1 MFRSIPN
8 RKHSIMLLENLYY
21 FSELQML
28 DCNMYIL
35 KDENEKLCLID
46 LGNGLSMKPLI
57 NTLEQHDLNP
67 KNISKIL
74 ITHEH
79 LDHIMGIYPLMELLK
94 DNPPEIFAHPYTAD
108 LLEEGDENKVV
119 PRMFGVDA
127 KNFGL
132 NVVPIKSITRI
143 NENDEL
149 KIGIFDL
156 KVIYTPGHSK
166 GSISFYEM
174 NNKIL
179 FPGDVVF
186 PQGSFGRYDFPGCSL
201 NDLKKSINRLAE
213 LDTIMLC
220 SGHMPPVEEDAK
232 LQIARSKKNINWM

>member
-1 MFRSIPN
+1 MFRIPE
-8 RKHSIMLLENLYY
+8 RKHSNEIIENLFY

-28 DCNMYIL
+28 DCNMYVL
-35 KDENEKLCLID
+35 KDDVGGLTLID

-57 NTLEQHDLNP
+57 ASLEQLGFNP

-79 LDHIMGIYPLMELLK
+79 LDHIMGIYPIMELLK

-108 LLEEGDENKVV
+108 LLEEGDEKKVV
-119 PRMFGVDA
+119 PALFGVSA
-127 KNFGL
+127 KTFGL
-132 NVVPIKSITRI
+132 TVVPIKNITRI
-143 NENDEL
+143 NENDEI
-149 KIGIFDL
+149 KIGNFNL
-156 KVIYTPGHSK
+156 RVIYTPGHSK

-186 PQGSFGRYDFPGCSL
+186 PHGSFGRYDFPGCSL
-201 NDLKKSINRLAE
+201 KDLKKSINRLAD
-213 LDTIMLC
+213 LDTIILC
-220 SGHMPPVEEDAK
+220 SGHMPPVERDANS
-232 LQIARSKKNINWM
+232 QIAKSKKNINWM